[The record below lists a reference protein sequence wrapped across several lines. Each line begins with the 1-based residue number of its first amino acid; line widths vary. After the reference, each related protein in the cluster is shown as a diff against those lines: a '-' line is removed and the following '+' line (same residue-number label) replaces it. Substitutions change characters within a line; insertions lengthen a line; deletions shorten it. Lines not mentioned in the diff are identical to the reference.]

1 MLKRA
6 FLPALVTG
14 YFAVSGTVFA
24 QQDYPNRP
32 ITMVIPFA
40 AGGPTDILG
49 RVIAQ
54 RMSEIL
60 GQQIVVENV
69 GGGGGQTGSRR
80 VLEARPDGYTMV
92 LGTVGTHAQ
101 SQTMSKRPIYNAATD
116 FTPVALLADAPLALI
131 ARKDFPADNLKEF
144 IAYAK
149 ANGSK
154 MQFGSSG
161 AGSATHLG
169 CIVANMAM
177 GTNIVHVPYK
187 GSGPAMH
194 DLQGGRLDFMCTIV
208 SLAKPQID
216 GGTVKAFA
224 IMTKERSPA
233 LPNLPTALEQ
243 GAHGMEAYTWNAL
256 FLPKDAPAPIVKKL
270 ADAASESLNTPAVKE
285 RLEGLGVDIVPAQR
299 RTPEY
304 LAEFVKSEIE
314 KWREPI
320 LKSGAQSD

>member
-1 MLKRA
+1 MIRKA
-6 FLPALVTG
+6 CLPALVAG
-14 YFAVSGTVFA
+14 VVAACGTASA
-24 QQDYPNRP
+24 QQDFPNRP
-32 ITMVIPFA
+32 ITLIIPFA

-49 RVIAQ
+49 RVVAQ
-54 RMSEIL
+54 RMAEIL
-60 GQQIVVENV
+60 GQQIVIENV

-80 VLEARPDGYTMV
+80 VLEAKPDGYTLL

-101 SQTMSKRPIYNAATD
+101 SQSISKRPIYDAAAD

-131 ARKDFPADNLKEF
+131 ARKDFPASNLKEF

-149 ANGSK
+149 ANASQ

-177 GTNIVHVPYK
+177 GTNIIHVPYK

-224 IMTKERSPA
+224 LMDKERSAA
-233 LPNLPTALEQ
+233 LPDLPTALEQ
-243 GAHGMEAYTWNAL
+243 GTPGMEAYTWNAL
-256 FLPKDAPAPIVKKL
+256 FLPKDVPPAIVKKL
-270 ADAASESLNTPAVKE
+270 ADAASASLDTPAVRE
-285 RLEGLGVDIVPAQR
+285 RLEGLGVEIVRPER
-299 RTPEY
+299 RTPDY
-304 LAEFVKSEIE
+304 LGNFVKSEIE

-320 LKSGAQSD
+320 LRSGLQND

>member
-1 MLKRA
+1 MIRKA
-6 FLPALVTG
+6 CLPALIAG
-14 YFAVSGTVFA
+14 LLAACGTASA
-24 QQDYPNRP
+24 QQDFPNRP
-32 ITMVIPFA
+32 ITLIIPFA

-49 RVIAQ
+49 RVVGQQMA
-54 RMSEIL
+54 EIL
-60 GQQIVVENV
+60 GQQIVIENV

-80 VLEARPDGYTMV
+80 VLEAKPDGYTLL

-101 SQTMSKRPIYNAATD
+101 SQLISKRPIYNAATD

-131 ARKDFPADNLKEF
+131 ARKDFPASNLNEF

-149 ANGSK
+149 ANASQ

-177 GTNIVHVPYK
+177 GTNIIHVPYK

-224 IMTKERSPA
+224 LMDKERSAA

-243 GAHGMEAYTWNAL
+243 GTSGMEAYTWNAL
-256 FLPKDAPAPIVKKL
+256 FLPKGVPPAIVKKL
-270 ADAASESLNTPAVKE
+270 ADAASASLDTPAVRE
-285 RLEGLGVDIVPAQR
+285 RLEGLGVEIVKPER
-299 RTPEY
+299 RTPDY
-304 LAEFVKSEIE
+304 LGRFVKSEIE

-320 LKSGAQSD
+320 LRSGLQTD

>member
-1 MLKRA
+1 MLNRA
-6 FLPALVTG
+6 VLPALAAGFV
-14 YFAVSGTVFA
+14 AVSGAVCA
-24 QQDYPNRP
+24 QEDFPVRP
-32 ITMVIPFA
+32 VTMVIPFA

-49 RVIAQ
+49 RVIGQ

-60 GQQIVVENV
+60 GQQVVIENI

-80 VLEARPDGYTMV
+80 VLEAKPDGYTIV

-101 SQTMSKRPIYNAATD
+101 SQTMSKKPIYNAATD

-131 ARKDFPADNLKEF
+131 ARKDFPANNLNEF

-149 ANGSK
+149 ANASS

-169 CIVANMAM
+169 CVVANMAM

-216 GGTVKAFA
+216 GGTVKALA
-224 IMTKERSPA
+224 LMTKERSPA

-243 GAHGMEAYTWNAL
+243 GTAGMEAYTWNAL
-256 FLPKDAPAPIVKKL
+256 FLPKGTPAPIVWKL
-270 ADAASESLNTPAVKE
+270 ANAANESLNTPAVKE
-285 RLEGLGVDIVPAQR
+285 RLEVLGVEIVAPER

-314 KWREPI
+314 KWKEPI
-320 LKSGAQSD
+320 LKSGTQLD

>member
-1 MLKRA
+1 MLNRA
-6 FLPALVTG
+6 VLPALAAG
-14 YFAVSGTVFA
+14 LFAVSGPVFA

-49 RVIAQ
+49 RVVAQ

-60 GQQIVVENV
+60 GQQIIIENV

-80 VLEARPDGYTMV
+80 VLEAKPDGYTMV

-116 FTPVALLADAPLALI
+116 FTPIALLADAPLALI
-131 ARKDFPADNLKEF
+131 ARKDFPAQNLKEF

-149 ANGSK
+149 ANAAK

-177 GTNIVHVPYK
+177 STNIVHVPYK
-187 GSGPAMH
+187 GSGPAMQ

-224 IMTKERSPA
+224 IMTKVRSPA

-243 GAHGMEAYTWNAL
+243 GTPGMEAYTWNAL

-285 RLEGLGVDIVPAQR
+285 RLEGLGVDIVPAER

-304 LAEFVKSEIE
+304 LGEFVKSEIE